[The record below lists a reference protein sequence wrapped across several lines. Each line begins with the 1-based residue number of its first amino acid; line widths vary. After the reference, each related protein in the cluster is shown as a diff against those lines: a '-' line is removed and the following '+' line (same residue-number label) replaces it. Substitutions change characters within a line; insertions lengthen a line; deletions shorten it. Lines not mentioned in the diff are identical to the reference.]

1 MKTLIL
7 AAGYATRLYPLTTNF
22 PKPLLAIGGQT
33 ILDRLVAQLDKLA
46 IVTEHIVVSN
56 ATFYNHFED
65 WKSVSNYQKKVT
77 VLNDG
82 TTDNA
87 SRLGAVTDILFAIQQ
102 LKIEEDLL
110 VLAGDNVVTFSFADF
125 VQFAGAKGTSCITCH
140 EERSFEALQKTG
152 VLKMGDNQLVEAIYE
167 KPDVPPSHWAVPPF
181 YYYTAADLP
190 LIQTAIEQGCD
201 YDAPGNLAAWLCQRS
216 TVYAWPI
223 NGKRYDIGDLAAYKF
238 AQKEFG
244 ELAKTSDEL

>member
-7 AAGYATRLYPLTTNF
+7 AAGYATRLYPLTKNF
-22 PKPLLAIGGQT
+22 PKPLLTIGGQT

-46 IVTEHIVVSN
+46 VVTEHIVVSN
-56 ATFYNHFED
+56 ATFHSHFED
-65 WKSVSNYQKKVT
+65 WKSASNYQKKVT

-82 TTDNA
+82 TTSNEN
-87 SRLGAVTDILFAIQQ
+87 RLGAVTDILFAIQQ
-102 LKIEEDLL
+102 LEIEEDLL

-125 VQFAGAKGTSCITCH
+125 VQFAESKGTSCITCH
-140 EERSFEALQKTG
+140 AEPSLEALQKTG
-152 VLKMGDNQLVEAIYE
+152 VLKMDDHQLVEAIYE
-167 KPDVPPSHWAVPPF
+167 KPEVPPSHWAVPPF

-190 LIQTAIEQGCD
+190 LIQGALEQGCD

-223 NGKRYDIGDLAAYKF
+223 NGERYDIGDLAAYEF
-238 AQKEFG
+238 AQKEFE

>member
-7 AAGYATRLYPLTTNF
+7 AAGYATRLYPLTKNF

-33 ILDRLVAQLDKLA
+33 ILDRLVAQLDKLD
-46 IVTEHIVVSN
+46 VVNEHIVVSN
-56 ATFYNHFED
+56 ATFHSHFED
-65 WKSVSNYQKKVT
+65 WKFASNYQKKVT

-82 TTDNA
+82 TTSNEN
-87 SRLGAVTDILFAIQQ
+87 RLGAVTDILFAIQQ
-102 LKIEEDLL
+102 LNIEEDLL

-125 VQFAGAKGTSCITCH
+125 VQFARSKGTSCITCH
-140 EERSFEALQKTG
+140 EEPSLEALQKTG
-152 VLKMGDNQLVEAIYE
+152 VLKMDINQLVEAIYE
-167 KPDVPPSHWAVPPF
+167 KPEVPPSHWAVPPF

-190 LIQTAIEQGCD
+190 LIQTAVDKGCH

-223 NGKRYDIGDLAAYKF
+223 NGKRYDIGDLAAYEF